1 MSTLSWI
8 SDVAVK
14 TADEAIKLMFEEG
27 KRSVVLYN
35 SNEKTL
41 SAEIKKFY
49 EEIKKKNSTIEDINQ
64 QTLPTNPYYWR
75 DIDGCLAVQCAEIS
89 SGTFEH
95 NADGLAMFS
104 GWNYSVLS
112 DPTARKGLST
122 KAMTTLA
129 MLGHMAAGNY

>member
-27 KRSVVLYN
+27 KHNIVLYN

-41 SAEIKKFY
+41 SSEIKKFY
-49 EEIKKKNSTIEDINQ
+49 EEIKNRNTAIEDINQ
-64 QTLPTNPYYWR
+64 QTLPTNPYYWD
-75 DIDGCLAVQCAEIS
+75 DIDGCLAVKCAEING
-89 SGTFEH
+89 GTFER
-95 NADGLAMFS
+95 NAGGLAMFS
-104 GWNYSVLS
+104 GWNYSVLT

-122 KAMTTLA
+122 KALTSLA
-129 MLGHMAAGNY
+129 MLGHMVAGNY